1 MTYVRSKF
9 RHPALPKNDLGFT
22 VDYYEGS
29 LSTLC
34 AGCGHDSI
42 NAAIVQACWEMN
54 IEPHK
59 VAKLSG
65 IGCSSKSPAYFLSNS
80 HGFNSVHGRMPSV
93 ATGAA
98 LANRD
103 LIYFGVSGD
112 GDTASIGMGQFVHVI
127 RRNLKMVYMVMNN
140 GCYGLTKGQDS
151 ATADLGSK
159 NKSGQVNPFE
169 AIDLAGLAIEL
180 GATFVAQSFSG
191 DKDQLIP
198 LMKAAINHPGFAF
211 INVISPCVTFNN
223 NVGSTKS
230 YDYVREHVE
239 ATSTIDFIPQMT
251 QITASY
257 DEGAAQTIQMHDGSL
272 LRLRKLAED
281 WEPMNRNSAVMA
293 MQNARDKGEILTGL
307 LFVDPD
313 AADLHQILNTT
324 GKPLNAL
331 EETDL
336 CPGSIVLA
344 QINDSSR

>member
-1 MTYVRSKF
+1 
-9 RHPALPKNDLGFT
+9 LPKNDLGYT

-93 ATGAA
+93 ATGAN

-127 RRNLKMVYMVMNN
+127 RRNLNMVYLVMNN

-151 ATADLGSK
+151 ATADAGSR
-159 NKSGQVNPFE
+159 NKSGNVNLFE
-169 AIDLAGLAIEL
+169 AIDLASLAMEL

-191 DKDQLIP
+191 DKEQLVP
-198 LMKAAINHPGFAF
+198 LLKAAMHHNGFAF
-211 INVISPCVTFNN
+211 LNVISPCVTFNN
-223 NVGSTKS
+223 NPGSTKS

-239 ATSTIDFIPQMT
+239 ATATMDFVPMMRE
-251 QITASY
+251 ITTSY
-257 DEGAAQTIQMHDGSL
+257 ESGSLSDLVMHDGSKI
-272 LRLRKLAED
+272 RLHKLAKD
-281 WEPMNRNSAVMA
+281 WDPLDRFSAI
-293 MQNARDKGEILTGL
+293 NAVQRSKRDGEILTGL
-307 LFVDPD
+307 LYINEDST
-313 AADLHQILNTT
+313 DLHSVLKTSSR
-324 GKPLNAL
+324 PLNSLSEA
-331 EETDL
+331 DL
-336 CPGSIVLA
+336 CPGGEALA
-344 QINDSSR
+344 ALNRSLR